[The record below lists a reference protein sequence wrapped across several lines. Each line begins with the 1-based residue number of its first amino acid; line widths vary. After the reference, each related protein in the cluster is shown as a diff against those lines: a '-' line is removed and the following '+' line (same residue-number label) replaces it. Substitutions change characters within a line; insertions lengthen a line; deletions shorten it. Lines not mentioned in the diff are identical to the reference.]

1 MYEVFYDHGPKFC
14 CCFSTINAML
24 SDFKKK
30 KILYTSFICV
40 SVKIHIVQNEV
51 LQLLFFFFI
60 SGADK
65 ARLMNSYQRIKVV
78 MLLAFI
84 PLCGLGLS
92 FSVTKAG
99 GGTSSSSSSLPPP
112 PPPSHLI

>member
-1 MYEVFYDHGPKFC
+1 MC
-14 CCFSTINAML
+14 
-24 SDFKKK
+24 
-30 KILYTSFICV
+30 ICKDTYCAERGSPV
-40 SVKIHIVQNEV
+40 VVV
-51 LQLLFFFFI
+51 FFI